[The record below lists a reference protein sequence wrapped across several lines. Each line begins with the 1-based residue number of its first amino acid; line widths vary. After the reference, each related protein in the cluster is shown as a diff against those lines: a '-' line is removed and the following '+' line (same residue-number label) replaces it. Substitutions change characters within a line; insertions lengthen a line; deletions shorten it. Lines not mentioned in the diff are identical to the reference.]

1 MGQEKQKKG
10 KQRKWKVKVKTVVS
24 LLNPETIL
32 KFCFLHI
39 PSLHKLDLDHKAAKC
54 TPFK

>member
-10 KQRKWKVKVKTVVS
+10 EGEKVKSKSQDCCVTFKPK
-24 LLNPETIL
+24 NL

-39 PSLHKLDLDHKAAKC
+39 PPLHKLDLDHKAAKC